1 MWLIICIII
10 VLIVGIGIF
19 LSNNGFVKID
29 NRDSADLVDLRM
41 QKYKTEIEKVAD
53 EIKTKTKETQEND
66 IPDDASMA
74 AELMAVANSYKC

>member
-1 MWLIICIII
+1 M
-10 VLIVGIGIF
+10 IVGIGIF

-53 EIKTKTKETQEND
+53 EIKKSLVEENY

-74 AELMAVANSYKC
+74 AELMAVANSYKVIQ

>member
-1 MWLIICIII
+1 MII

-19 LSNNGFVKID
+19 LSNNGLVKID

-74 AELMAVANSYKC
+74 AELMAVANSYKY

>member
-1 MWLIICIII
+1 MII
-10 VLIVGIGIF
+10 VLIVGIGII
-19 LSNNGFVKID
+19 LSNNGLVKID

-53 EIKTKTKETQEND
+53 EIKTKTKESQEND

-74 AELMAVANSYKC
+74 AELMAVANNWQNKLDK

>member
-10 VLIVGIGIF
+10 VLIVGIEIF
-19 LSNNGFVKID
+19 LSNNGLVKID